1 MPGSMRTDGTE
12 ELAAML
18 GQLGEEAEHI
28 AKHALY
34 EGAAVVANAYKS
46 AASRIVTSARRYH
59 NEPGGRLPTP
69 EEKAAVMNIGI
80 ANFKGDGGSEVDTL
94 IGMPEGYAMING
106 RRKAVKLIARSINSG
121 TSFMKKQPVFR
132 RAASSSR
139 GAAQQAMI
147 AAADEM
153 INKIIK

>member
-1 MPGSMRTDGTE
+1 MAGSMRTEGTE

-18 GQLGEEAEHI
+18 DKLGQEAEHI

-34 EGAAVVANAYKS
+34 EGAAVVANSYRN
-46 AASRIVTSARRYH
+46 AASKIVTGARRYH
-59 NEPGGRLPTP
+59 KEPGGRLPTP
-69 EEKAAVMNIGI
+69 EEKSAVLNVGV
-80 ANFKGDGGSEVDTL
+80 ANFKGSGGSEVNTI
-94 IGMPEGYAMING
+94 IGMPEGYVKIRG
-106 RRKAVKLIARSINSG
+106 RLKAIKLIARSINSG

-139 GAAQQAMI
+139 SAAQQAMI

-153 INKIIK
+153 INRIIK